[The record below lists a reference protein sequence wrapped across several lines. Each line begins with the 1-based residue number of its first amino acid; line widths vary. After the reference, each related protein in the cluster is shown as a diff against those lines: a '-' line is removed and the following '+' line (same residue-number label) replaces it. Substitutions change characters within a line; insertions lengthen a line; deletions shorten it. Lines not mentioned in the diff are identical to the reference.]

1 MMSKRAEANRKRRE
15 ALTKPTKNVMGWME
29 FETAREIIDRR
40 SWNNAIKGMAK
51 NKVPI
56 ARVKW
61 LERPMP

>member
-40 SWNNAIKGMAK
+40 NWNNAIKGLTK